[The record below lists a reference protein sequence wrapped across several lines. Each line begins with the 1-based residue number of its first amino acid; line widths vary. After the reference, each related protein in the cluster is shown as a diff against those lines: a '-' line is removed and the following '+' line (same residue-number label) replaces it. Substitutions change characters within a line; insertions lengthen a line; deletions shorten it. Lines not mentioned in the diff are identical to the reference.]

1 MDVTNEFVDELWR
14 IADEMY
20 AREFNSNTAYMELA
34 PKKWDELCNRVIAL
48 GAKLKIHN
56 RKMDLELVVDDEHY
70 SYCSCIED
78 MIDDLL
84 YVENLPEE
92 E

>member
-1 MDVTNEFVDELWR
+1 MDAIREFVDELWR

-20 AREFNSNTAYMELA
+20 AREFSSNTAYDELST
-34 PKKWDELCNRVIAL
+34 KKWDELCNRVIAL
-48 GAKLKIHN
+48 GAKLKINN
-56 RKMDLELVVDDEHY
+56 RKMDLELMVDDEHY

-84 YVENLPEE
+84 YVESLPEE